1 MIFFIKTDS
10 GKCFDVSITTK
21 DYGSEI
27 SWTIGT
33 CTSAKAYQNSQTYTE
48 SCCLDA
54 GSYTLTCDDSYG
66 DGWDGGLFPF
76 STQASTQ
83 SKVVE
88 LRELSYYYW
97 KTDFVISGKHILF
110 APSLPLTQI
119 ASSGIFHL
127 SLK

>member
-66 DGWDGGLFPF
+66 DGWDGGFIDIQGQRYCEDF
-76 STQASTQ
+76 TSGHQQ
-83 SKVVE
+83 ENIVDV
-88 LRELSYYYW
+88 SYEGKYILW
-97 KTDFVISGKHILF
+97 SRCIPRSGN
-110 APSLPLTQI
+110 S
-119 ASSGIFHL
+119 
-127 SLK
+127 